1 MQSNRVN
8 YFLHLCLMMAS
19 PIPPSD
25 LEEEWALQQA
35 IIDSLALDEDL
46 KDAIRA
52 SMKSEVQASRGQLA
66 PATSGEEQAQ
76 QV

>member
-1 MQSNRVN
+1 
-8 YFLHLCLMMAS
+8 MMAS